1 MADRK
6 WVQIEDF
13 PALPGEKM
21 HELVARH
28 REAMRGLVSPTGA
41 KFRFRKSFD
50 TGYRHDL
57 AEKANDPAAYVTGPH
72 SLQRLIEKRKR
83 QGWIVGKPGSAAD
96 VDANAHKPGRD
107 AQEAVDE
114 AFEEAKQIPAN
125 D

>member
-1 MADRK
+1 M
-6 WVQIEDF
+6 QIEDF
-13 PALPGEKM
+13 PPLPGEKM
-21 HELVARH
+21 HQLVVRH

-41 KFRFRKSFD
+41 QFRFRKSFD

-57 AEKANDPAAYVTGPH
+57 AEKENDPAAYVTGPH

-96 VDANAHKPGRD
+96 VDANAHKD
-107 AQEAVDE
+107 NDNAQELLYE
-114 AFEEAKQIPAN
+114 AFVEAKQIHAN